1 MMSVAEAGIVAT
13 PCPDCPRLA
22 STDNIHRGVKAMKY
36 ENLMYEKDQGIA
48 KITINRPKVMNAL
61 SPAVI
66 SELKAAM
73 DEASTDDDVR
83 VVVLTGAGRAFSAG
97 VDLIS
102 LGDRKLGKG
111 GVGAILDEPAGSLI
125 DTIQTIPKVVIAMVN
140 GYCLTGALEIV
151 LGCDLIVA
159 SEEAKF
165 GDTHTRWGLRPSW
178 GMSQRLP
185 RTIGL
190 AKAKELSFTA
200 EMITAQEAERIGL
213 VNMTVAADK
222 LEETVQ
228 QLAAKIMANSPEA
241 IAAYKYLYNRGM
253 RDTLEKGL
261 KLEAKSKF
269 VITDTE
275 ERVQK
280 FRKKD

>member
-1 MMSVAEAGIVAT
+1 VAT
-13 PCPDCPRLA
+13 PCPDCPCLA
-22 STDNIHRGVKAMKY
+22 STDNIHKGVKAMKY
-36 ENLMYEKDQGIA
+36 ENVMYEKDEGIA

-73 DEASTDDDVR
+73 EEASTDDDVR

-111 GVGAILDEPAGSLI
+111 GVGAILDDPAKGLI
-125 DTIQTIPKVVIAMVN
+125 DTIQAIPKVVIATVN

-159 SEEAKF
+159 SDEAKF

-275 ERVQK
+275 ERVEK
-280 FRKKD
+280 FGKKD

>member
-1 MMSVAEAGIVAT
+1 
-13 PCPDCPRLA
+13 
-22 STDNIHRGVKAMKY
+22 MKY
-36 ENLMYEKDQGIA
+36 ENLIYEKDEGIA

-61 SPAVI
+61 SPAVL
-66 SELKAAM
+66 SEIKVAM
-73 DEASTDDDVR
+73 QEASKDDDVR

-102 LGDRKLGKG
+102 LEDRRLEG
-111 GVGAILDEPAGSLI
+111 GGIGPILDDPARELI
-125 DTIQTIPKVVIAMVN
+125 NTIQAIPKVVIAMVN

-151 LGCDLIVA
+151 LGCDLIIA

-190 AKAKELSFTA
+190 LKAKELSFTA

-213 VNMTVAADK
+213 VNMTVPAEK
-222 LEETVQ
+222 LEETIQ
-228 QLAAKIMANSPEA
+228 QLARKIMANSLEA

-253 RDTLEKGL
+253 RDILEKGL
-261 KLEAKSKF
+261 ELEAKSEF

-275 ERVQK
+275 ERLER